1 MVGLFTA
8 ALLVFGLVP
17 SLIVLSS
24 VLRHS
29 DASYWLGISQVVLF
43 LLGGACFMT
52 LGTLGQMMANTSFQQ
67 RIAKMLGLLDK
78 KDVAPKSENH

>member
-1 MVGLFTA
+1 
-8 ALLVFGLVP
+8 
-17 SLIVLSS
+17 
-24 VLRHS
+24 
-29 DASYWLGISQVVLF
+29 
-43 LLGGACFMT
+43 MT